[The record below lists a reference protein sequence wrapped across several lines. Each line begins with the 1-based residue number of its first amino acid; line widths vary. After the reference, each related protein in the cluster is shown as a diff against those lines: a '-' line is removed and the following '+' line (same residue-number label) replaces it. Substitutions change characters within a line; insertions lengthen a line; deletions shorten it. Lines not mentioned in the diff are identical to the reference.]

1 MKSLVA
7 SCIIL
12 ILLMLITVFGSV
24 YVSKSIDEISAVI
37 EETDDASENIEKEIG
52 VSKSVKKHFQDR
64 KILYALLINDKD
76 MDEIEVAIED
86 LCSAVESHNLE
97 EIKKAKNRLSA
108 KLGQMRRLSA
118 FNIDSVF

>member
-12 ILLMLITVFGSV
+12 ILLTLITVFGSV
-24 YVSKSIDEISAVI
+24 YVSKSIDEITAVI
-37 EETDDASENIEKEIG
+37 EAADDDKNIEKETA
-52 VSKSVKKHFQDR
+52 VSNSVKKHFEDR

-86 LCSAVESHNLE
+86 LGSAVESRSFE

-108 KLGQMRRLSA
+108 KLEQMRRLSA

>member
-1 MKSLVA
+1 MDLNFDSTRV
-7 SCIIL
+7 
-12 ILLMLITVFGSV
+12 
-24 YVSKSIDEISAVI
+24 
-37 EETDDASENIEKEIG
+37 
-52 VSKSVKKHFQDR
+52 

-86 LCSAVESHNLE
+86 LGSAVESRSFE

-108 KLGQMRRLSA
+108 KLEQMRRLSA

>member
-12 ILLMLITVFGSV
+12 ILLTLITVFGSV
-24 YVSKSIDEISAVI
+24 YVSKSIDEITAVI
-37 EETDDASENIEKEIG
+37 EAADDDKNIEKETDI
-52 VSKSVKKHFQDR
+52 SNSVKKHFEDR

-86 LCSAVESHNLE
+86 LGSAVESRSFE

-108 KLGQMRRLSA
+108 KLEQMRRLSA

>member
-1 MKSLVA
+1 MKSFVA

-12 ILLMLITVFGSV
+12 ILLTLITVFGSV
-24 YVSKSIDEISAVI
+24 YVSKSIDEITAVI
-37 EETDDASENIEKEIG
+37 EAADDDKNIEKETA
-52 VSKSVKKHFQDR
+52 VSNSVKKHFEDR

-86 LCSAVESHNLE
+86 LGSAVESRSFE

-108 KLGQMRRLSA
+108 KLEQMRRLSA

>member
-12 ILLMLITVFGSV
+12 ILLTLITVFGSV
-24 YVSKSIDEISAVI
+24 YVSKSIDEITAVI
-37 EETDDASENIEKEIG
+37 EAADDDKNIEKETA
-52 VSKSVKKHFQDR
+52 VSNSVKKHFEDR

-86 LCSAVESHNLE
+86 LGSAVESRNFE

-108 KLGQMRRLSA
+108 KLEQMRRLSA

>member
-12 ILLMLITVFGSV
+12 ILLTLITVFGSV
-24 YVSKSIDEISAVI
+24 YVSKSIDEITAVI
-37 EETDDASENIEKEIG
+37 EAADDDKNIEKETD
-52 VSKSVKKHFQDR
+52 VSNSVKKHFEDR

-86 LCSAVESHNLE
+86 LGSAVESRSFE

-108 KLGQMRRLSA
+108 KLEQMRRLSA

>member
-12 ILLMLITVFGSV
+12 ILLTLITVFGSV
-24 YVSKSIDEISAVI
+24 YVSKSIDEITAVI
-37 EETDDASENIEKEIG
+37 EAADDDKNIEKETD
-52 VSKSVKKHFQDR
+52 VSNSVKKHFEDR

-86 LCSAVESHNLE
+86 LGSAVESHSFE

-108 KLGQMRRLSA
+108 KLEQMRRLSA

>member
-12 ILLMLITVFGSV
+12 ILLTLITVFGSV
-24 YVSKSIDEISAVI
+24 YVSKSIDEITAVI
-37 EETDDASENIEKEIG
+37 EAADDDKNIEKETD
-52 VSKSVKKHFQDR
+52 VSNSVKKHFEDH

-86 LCSAVESHNLE
+86 LGSAVESRSFE

-108 KLGQMRRLSA
+108 KLEQMRRLSA